1 MIRLGIVFLTIAV
14 LAGLAAL
21 LPVAADWQMLSS
33 GASDG
38 TGRGVDLILD
48 LWRSLVGTWQSWGIV
63 SGPLARVWI
72 ADGVNVRSFLQ
83 VVSMTGTFI
92 AWSLMLGYF
101 FVQRPKLLDATTQA
115 MGAVDRSELEVENLL
130 LDPDLQVFGEP
141 VSKVGQDLRSVRS
154 ALRSIKN
161 SHVL

>member
-1 MIRLGIVFLTIAV
+1 
-14 LAGLAAL
+14 
-21 LPVAADWQMLSS
+21 
-33 GASDG
+33 
-38 TGRGVDLILD
+38 
-48 LWRSLVGTWQSWGIV
+48 
-63 SGPLARVWI
+63 
-72 ADGVNVRSFLQ
+72 
-83 VVSMTGTFI
+83 
-92 AWSLMLGYF
+92 MLGYF